1 MQPPPAQCPSVIAPY
16 KFDFAVLYLLEGMT
30 MLLCSPAGVPLARSF
45 AIAARPA
52 SLAGLR
58 IGLFDNTK
66 APVDKI
72 MDYLTP
78 MLTAHVPGARILRF
92 GKQHPSLPVEADV
105 FARMRGEVD
114 VVINALGD

>member
-1 MQPPPAQCPSVIAPY
+1 
-16 KFDFAVLYLLEGMT
+16 
-30 MLLCSPAGVPLARSF
+30 MLLCSPTGQPLSRSF

-78 MLTAHVPGARILRF
+78 MLTAQIPGATIRRF
-92 GKQHPSLPVEADV
+92 GKQHPSLPVEPEV
-105 FARMRGEVD
+105 FASMRGEVD